1 MTNSNNA
8 SKQNSDLLTLEQY
21 FQEYFGKI
29 LRKLKE
35 SNYQQTQKQKIFRSN
50 KKLSQTLF

>member
-1 MTNSNNA
+1 MGFWGFGVTNSNNA

-35 SNYQQTQKQKIFRSN
+35 SNYQQTQKAKDISF
-50 KKLSQTLF
+50 